1 MIPDYNSPIITDGN
15 FTWAEYCRLQM
26 WAALAM
32 PTTAQQA
39 SIIFLFGELQKIR
52 AALGK
57 PLAISSGIRT
67 DAYTQYLRNRGIP
80 AATRS
85 AHNEGKAVDLKPPA
99 GMTTAQLWDYCAKRW
114 PGRMENLH
122 ATPGWVHLDT
132 REWGSRKR
140 FNP

>member
-57 PLAISSGIRT
+57 PLAISSG
-67 DAYTQYLRNRGIP
+67 
-80 AATRS
+80 
-85 AHNEGKAVDLKPPA
+85 
-99 GMTTAQLWDYCAKRW
+99 
-114 PGRMENLH
+114 
-122 ATPGWVHLDT
+122 
-132 REWGSRKR
+132 
-140 FNP
+140 